1 MSKKLIAVFD
11 MAVIISSPI
20 GSCVLKLVTALADE
34 YEFVVFADQFENP
47 YPEKITWIR
56 VTAPQR
62 PIFLRYMVFHYS
74 APKAY
79 QKFLDDSGRTPDLIL
94 GTEGEFLG
102 CDICYVQYC
111 NKAYMKR
118 QTARWT
124 SLRAVARSI
133 TRRFNRY
140 TEARVLSNTKVIVT
154 PSSGLSRELVDTYGS
169 NIKHIEKKIVKISNP
184 VDVEKFM
191 PPESLDAISLRHD
204 LKLTPDENVLVFA
217 ALGDFERKGLRFILE
232 ALATLKDPNTKLLV
246 VGGTPSEIQEYE
258 KISQQ
263 LNVMDKIQFIGFQS
277 DIRPYLWLSDLFVFP
292 SEYETFSLVSFQAA
306 IAGLPIMATELYG
319 VEDFLKP
326 GVNGWLIERNVQSI
340 VDGLK
345 EAISSR
351 QALKQR
357 GIQAQKDATDYDV
370 PAFIQH
376 WRSLLQ
382 SMLEQI

>member
-11 MAVIISSPI
+11 MAVITSSPI

-74 APKAY
+74 TAKAY
-79 QKFLDDSGRTPDLIL
+79 QKFLRDSGRTPDLLL
-94 GTEGEFLG
+94 GTEGEFLD

-124 SLRAVARSI
+124 SLRAVARSV

-140 TEARVLSNTKVIVT
+140 TEARVFSKAKVIVT

-169 NIKHIEKKIVKISNP
+169 QIEHIERKIVKISNP
-184 VDVEKFM
+184 VDVEKFI
-191 PPESLDAISLRHD
+191 PPESLDIVPLRRN
-204 LKLTPDENVLVFA
+204 LGLTLDENVLVFA

-232 ALATLKDPNTKLLV
+232 ALATLQDADTKLLV

-263 LNVMDKIQFIGFQS
+263 LKVSEHVKFIGFQS
-277 DIRPYLWLSDLFVFP
+277 DIRPYLWLADLFVFP

-306 IAGLPIMATELYG
+306 LAGLPVMATQLYG

-326 GVNGWLIERNVQSI
+326 GVNGWLIERSTHSI

-357 GIQAQKDATDYDV
+357 GVQAQRDATEYDV
-370 PAFIQH
+370 PTFIQN
-376 WRSLLQ
+376 WRSLLHLT
-382 SMLEQI
+382 LE